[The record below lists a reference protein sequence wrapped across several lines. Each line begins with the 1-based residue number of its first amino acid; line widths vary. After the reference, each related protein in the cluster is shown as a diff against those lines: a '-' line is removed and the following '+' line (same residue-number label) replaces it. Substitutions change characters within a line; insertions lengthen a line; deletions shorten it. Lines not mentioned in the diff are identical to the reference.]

1 MLKVGRL
8 ADYGVLVLHHLGRVR
23 PARLSVES
31 LAELTRVPLPTVRKV
46 MRFLTDAGLVVS
58 KRGPN
63 GGYQIARAPSAI
75 SLAEAIAAVE
85 GAPALTAC
93 CAEEPD
99 CDLLDHCDLADRWPG
114 VNTIVLRVLERT
126 SLADLDR
133 FGTAPA
139 HVPPPLRGLF
149 AEASDASGPSVA

>member
-8 ADYGVLVLHHLGRVR
+8 ADYGVLILHHLGRVT
-23 PARLSVES
+23 PARLSVET
-31 LAELTRVPLPTVRKV
+31 LAQLTRVPLPTVRKV
-46 MRFLTDAGLVVS
+46 MRFLTDAELVIS
-58 KRGPN
+58 KRGPT

-75 SLAEAIAAVE
+75 SLADAIAAVE
-85 GAPALTAC
+85 GPPALTEC
-93 CAEEPD
+93 CAETPS
-99 CDLLDHCDLADRWPG
+99 CDLLEHCELASRWPG

-133 FGTAPA
+133 FGTTPN

-149 AEASDASGPSVA
+149 ADAAPKTIEPH